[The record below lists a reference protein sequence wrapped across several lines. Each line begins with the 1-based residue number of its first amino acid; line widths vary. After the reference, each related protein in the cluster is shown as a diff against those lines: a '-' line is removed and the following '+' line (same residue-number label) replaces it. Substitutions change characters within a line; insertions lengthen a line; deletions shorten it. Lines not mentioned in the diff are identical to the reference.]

1 MFRLFSAL
9 VCILFSFFLCSSSIF
24 VQNLNPFNNAVKTIS
39 QEKTI
44 KVPVKTPIKAPI
56 KKAENNIDVSK
67 LNSKEYEW
75 YSMPGEGGSPP
86 TMPPEI
92 KYQLSTYNTYFLGD
106 TSKKELYLTFDEGYE
121 NGYTTKI
128 LDILK
133 ANNVKAAFFV
143 TTPYILANKDIVKR
157 MADEGHLVCNHTWRH
172 KSMASLAT
180 DKNAFKKE
188 FTSVED
194 AYKSVTG
201 LDMVKIFRPPMGK
214 YSQLSLNETAKL
226 GYKTIFWSFAY
237 EDWIPAKQP
246 DPTASEKKIL
256 DKTTDGSIILLHAVS
271 KTNTEILGSVLK
283 SWKSMGYEIKS
294 LDQLPNN

>member
-1 MFRLFSAL
+1 MFRLFSAF
-9 VCILFSFFLCSSSIF
+9 VCILFSFLLCSSSAY
-24 VQNLNPFNNAVKTIS
+24 VQNYSSFNNVVKTVS
-39 QEKTI
+39 QKTTI
-44 KVPVKTPIKAPI
+44 KEPI
-56 KKAENNIDVSK
+56 KKSIKKVNNTINVSN
-67 LNSKEYEW
+67 LNSTEHEW
-75 YSMPGEGGSPP
+75 YSMPGKNGSPP

-92 KYQLSTYNTYFLGD
+92 KYKLNTYNTYFLGD
-106 TSKKELYLTFDEGYE
+106 TSKKEIYLTFDEGYE
-121 NGYTTKI
+121 NGYTSKI

-143 TTPYILANKDIVKR
+143 TTPYILANKDLVKR
-157 MADEGHLVCNHTWRH
+157 MADEGNLVCNHTWRH

-180 DKNAFKKE
+180 DKTAFNKE

-214 YSQLSLNETAKL
+214 YSQLSLDETAKL

-237 EDWIPAKQP
+237 EDWIPTKQP
-246 DPTASEKKIL
+246 NPATSQKKIL

-271 KTNTEILGSVLK
+271 KTNTEILNAVLK
-283 SWKSMGYEIKS
+283 GWKGMGYEIKS
-294 LDQLPNN
+294 LDSLPKI